1 MPTGNPWNPDEEEK
15 SGNLLE
21 DELENVNSCNYKSKP
36 RYVIQ
41 QNEQTQNWASIL
53 QSFKGIQ
60 RGQRDSDI
68 NSDKVTNAAFF
79 SF

>member
-41 QNEQTQNWASIL
+41 QNEQTQN
-53 QSFKGIQ
+53 
-60 RGQRDSDI
+60 
-68 NSDKVTNAAFF
+68 
-79 SF
+79 